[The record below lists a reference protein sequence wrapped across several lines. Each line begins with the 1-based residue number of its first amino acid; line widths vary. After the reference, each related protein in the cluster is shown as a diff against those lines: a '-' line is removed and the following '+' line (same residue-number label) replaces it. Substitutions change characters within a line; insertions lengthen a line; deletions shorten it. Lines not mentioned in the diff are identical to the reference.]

1 MWFHTGRHL
10 VLSAMSRSHVVR
22 SSLFLLL
29 CTVACRAGDK
39 STSEKSSGRAAGADP
54 DAVPSATVPSWLLA
68 RDLEE
73 RTQTAKSPLVHHF
86 LFTDARNAS
95 GITFAHQIVDD
106 AGRAYKADHYDHGTG
121 ICAADVD
128 NDGKTDVFFV
138 SQRGSSV
145 LWRNVG
151 NGKFVDV
158 TTSSGLRT
166 TDAISVGCAFADIDN
181 DGLVE
186 LFVTTARHGNR
197 LYKNTGN
204 GVFKD
209 ITVDAGV
216 GYIGH
221 SSGAVFFDFDGDGLL
236 DLLVTNVGK
245 YTSDT
250 QGAGGYFVGL
260 DDAFHGHTHPDRAE
274 ASILYRNTG
283 GGHFTDVSKQ
293 TGFDDKSWSG
303 DATVVDVNDD
313 GRPDIYMLNMMGEN
327 HLWLN
332 VDGKR
337 FRDETKTYFPKTPWG
352 AMGAKVFD
360 FDGDGRLDLY
370 VTDMHSDMWN
380 EVAPGDWLLKFSTSN
395 PRPAPPDLF
404 PTGTSQ
410 FVFGNARYS
419 NHARA
424 AAPNAPYR
432 EVSDSLGVET
442 YWPWQPSV
450 DDVNADG
457 WDDVLVIGSMN
468 FPYRYSTNALLLNE
482 NGKRFRHAEFTLGI
496 ESRAGGRT
504 EQEWYTMDCSAT
516 GADKGSKSCT
526 TCTGPGASDA
536 GCHPG
541 KAAGQFTMNASRG
554 TRSSVI
560 FDIDGDGDGDL
571 DIITNEFNAMPQ
583 VLLNSLAAKH
593 TVNRISVRLRGTK
606 SNRQGL
612 GAQVTAVLPDQRR
625 VLKVMDGK
633 SGYLSQSDLPL
644 YFGLG
649 AADHATSIEVRWP
662 TGKTQ
667 TFAGPVKSGQTL
679 EIVEQ

>member
-1 MWFHTGRHL
+1 
-10 VLSAMSRSHVVR
+10 MSRLPVVR
-22 SSLFLLL
+22 SSLLVLIAAL
-29 CTVACRAGDK
+29 ACRAGDK
-39 STSEKSSGRAAGADP
+39 TASPAAAE
-54 DAVPSATVPSWLLA
+54 AATPPAASIPSWLLA

-73 RTQTAKSPLVHHF
+73 RTQTAKSPVVHDF
-86 LFTDARNAS
+86 LFTDARDAS
-95 GITFAHQIVDD
+95 GITFTHHIVDD

-128 NDGKTDVFFV
+128 NDGRTDVFFV
-138 SQRGSSV
+138 SQRGSSE

-151 NGKFVDV
+151 NGKFTDI
-158 TTSSGLRT
+158 TTASGLRT

-181 DGLVE
+181 DGLVD

-204 GVFKD
+204 GVFTN
-209 ITVDAGV
+209 ITAEAGV

-221 SSGAVFFDFDGDGLL
+221 SSGAVFFDYDGDGLL

-245 YTSDT
+245 YTGETKGPGD
-250 QGAGGYFVGL
+250 YFVGL

-274 ASILYRNTG
+274 ASILYHNAG
-283 GGHFTDVSKQ
+283 GGHFTDVSKAA
-293 TGFDDKSWSG
+293 GFDDKSWSG
-303 DATVVDVNDD
+303 DAAIVDVNDD

-337 FRDETKTYFPKTPWG
+337 FRDDTKTYFPKTPWG

-360 FDGDGRLDLY
+360 YDGDGRLDLY
-370 VTDMHSDMWN
+370 ITDMHSDMWS
-380 EVAPGDWLLKFSTSN
+380 EVSAGDWFMEFAKSN
-395 PRPAPPDLF
+395 PRAAPQDLF

-410 FVFGNARYS
+410 FVFGNALFS
-419 NHARA
+419 NHARS
-424 AAPNAPYR
+424 AAPNSAYR

-442 YWPWQPSV
+442 YWPWGPSV

-457 WDDVLVIGSMN
+457 WDDVLVIGGMN

-482 NGKRFRHAEFTLGI
+482 NGQHFRHAEFTLGL
-496 ESRAGGRT
+496 EPRTDGRT
-504 EQEWYTMDCSAT
+504 EQAWYTVDCSTT
-516 GADKGSKSCT
+516 GADRGSKACT
-526 TCTGPGASDA
+526 TCTGPGASEA
-536 GCHPG
+536 GCHPDNT
-541 KAAGQFTMNASRG
+541 AGHFTMTASRG

-560 FDIDGDGDGDL
+560 FDLDGDGDL

-583 VLLNSLAAKH
+583 VLINSIAAKH
-593 TVNRISVRLRGTK
+593 TVNRISVRLRGSK

-612 GAQVTAVLPDQRR
+612 GAQVTVVLPDQRR
-625 VLKVMDGK
+625 VLKLMDGK

-649 AADHATSIEVRWP
+649 TADRAASIEVRWP
-662 TGKTQ
+662 TGKVQ
-667 TFAGPVKSGQTL
+667 TLSGPVKAGQTI

>member
-1 MWFHTGRHL
+1 
-10 VLSAMSRSHVVR
+10 MSHSRVVR
-22 SSLFLLL
+22 SSFVL
-29 CTVACRAGDK
+29 VMISAACRAGDK
-39 STSEKSSGRAAGADP
+39 PATQASATEVAA
-54 DAVPSATVPSWLLA
+54 PSATVPSWLLA

-73 RTQTAKSPLVHHF
+73 RTQSTKSAAVHDF
-86 LFTDARNAS
+86 LFTDARDAS
-95 GITFAHQIVDD
+95 GITFTQQIVDD

-121 ICAADVD
+121 VCAADVD
-128 NDGKTDVFFV
+128 NDGKTDLFFV
-138 SQRGSSV
+138 SQRGSSE
-145 LWRNVG
+145 LWRNAG
-151 NGKFVDV
+151 NGKFVDI
-158 TTSSGLRT
+158 TTASGLRT
-166 TDAISVGCAFADIDN
+166 TDAISVGCAFADVDN
-181 DGLVE
+181 DGLVD

-204 GVFKD
+204 GVFAD

-221 SSGAVFFDFDGDGLL
+221 SSGAVFFDYDGDGLL

-245 YTSDT
+245 YTSET
-250 QGAGGYFVGL
+250 KGAGGYFVGL

-274 ASILYRNTG
+274 ASILYRNAG

-303 DATVVDVNDD
+303 DATIVDVNDD

-332 VDGKR
+332 VDGAH
-337 FRDETKTYFPKTPWG
+337 FRDETRTYFPKTPWG

-360 FDGDGRLDLY
+360 YDGDGRLDLY
-370 VTDMHSDMWN
+370 VTDMHSDMWT
-380 EVAPGDWLLKFSTSN
+380 EVAPGDWLMEFSKSN
-395 PRPAPPDLF
+395 PRAAPPDLF

-410 FVFGNARYS
+410 FVFGNALYS
-419 NHARA
+419 NRARA
-424 AAPNAPYR
+424 AAPNSAYR

-442 YWPWQPSV
+442 YWPWGPSV

-457 WDDVLVIGSMN
+457 WDDVLVIGGMN

-482 NGKRFRHAEFTLGI
+482 NGQHFRHAEFTLGV
-496 ESRAGGRT
+496 EPRAGGRT
-504 EQEWYTMDCSAT
+504 EQTWYHVDCSAT
-516 GADKGSKSCT
+516 GADKGSKACT
-526 TCTGPGASDA
+526 TCTAPGASEA
-536 GCHPG
+536 GCH
-541 KAAGQFTMNASRG
+541 ADTTAGHFTMTAARG
-554 TRSSVI
+554 SRSSVI
-560 FDIDGDGDGDL
+560 LDIDGDGDL
-571 DIITNEFNAMPQ
+571 DIVTNEFNAMPQ
-583 VLLNSLAAKH
+583 VLINSLAAKH
-593 TVNRISVRLRGTK
+593 SVNRLSVRLRGTK

-612 GAQVTAVLPDQRR
+612 GAQVTVVLPDQRR

-649 AADHATSIEVRWP
+649 TADHAASVEVRWP

-667 TFAGPVKSGQTL
+667 TFAGPVKAGQTI